1 MTPTWNIE
9 IRVVQVCARDGLTR
23 NPACRY
29 TTLKI
34 GVEDEEVGSIWSR
47 SGANLKSQYSCGA
60 QNGTILTHVNPGS
73 RYQVYSLSRG
83 FPGKGIRLDIGT
95 YHGDTSRSRRTG
107 ILQDHIWA
115 GNRRVT
121 DSGEFLLNM
130 KRCILGH
137 ILFVCIS
144 CHSACGRSKHANTG
158 FINCA
163 LFCTR

>member
-1 MTPTWNIE
+1 MTPHLKY
-9 IRVVQVCARDGLTR
+9 RDSGWAGMCTGWPDTESSMSVYYVKDR
-23 NPACRY
+23 SRGRGC
-29 TTLKI
+29 
-34 GVEDEEVGSIWSR
+34 GSVWSR

-60 QNGTILTHVNPGS
+60 QNGTILTHVNPRS

-83 FPGKGIRLDIGT
+83 FPGKGIRARYRYITLVT
-95 YHGDTSRSRRTG
+95 RRTG

-130 KRCILGH
+130 KRVYLGH
-137 ILFVCIS
+137 ILFVCFFVS
-144 CHSACGRSKHANTG
+144 PACGRSKHANTG

>member
-9 IRVVQVCARDGLTR
+9 IRVLQVCARDGLTR

-60 QNGTILTHVNPGS
+60 QNGTILTHVNPRS

-83 FPGKGIRLDIGT
+83 FPGKGIRARYRHIPRW
-95 YHGDTSRSRRTG
+95 YEQNG
-107 ILQDHIWA
+107 ILQDRIWA

-130 KRCILGH
+130 KRVYLGH